1 MIIEL
6 VEEKKVGHETF
17 YSVIQDGKFISGSC
31 YRETAEKL
39 YETIVEQRKND
50 EKDVKIILKSE
61 EINLS

>member
-17 YSVIQDGKFISGSC
+17 YAVIQDGKFISGSC

-61 EINLS
+61 EIIVS